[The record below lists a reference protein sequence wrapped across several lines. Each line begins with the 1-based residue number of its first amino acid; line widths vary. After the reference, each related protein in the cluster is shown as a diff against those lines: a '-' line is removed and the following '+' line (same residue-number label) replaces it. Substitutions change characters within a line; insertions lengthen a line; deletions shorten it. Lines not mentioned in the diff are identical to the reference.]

1 MSKNIERRGNTWFAT
16 LHVPEDVRHIIGKSK
31 FFQSLKTTDKRVA
44 ETRAAP
50 IVAAWKA
57 QIQAAR
63 GISDP
68 FIEEALR
75 LRTIIQAA
83 PADADPGHD
92 SQRDLELEA
101 AQQIADQITQDDAER
116 KLFLDIATGKQTLLS
131 NFYDEWATHL
141 TQAPKTIDQMKK
153 DVKLMVDHFR
163 TIERIDKAAVIEWVR
178 GLMAGSPERK
188 PYTHSSLERIFKFSR
203 SFWGYLQDI
212 GKADPERQPFT
223 LPNFAKRVDATNTD
237 NKKNRRKKKAKN
249 LSYSPSDVVK
259 LYEAAKLRKMG
270 RGKNAP
276 FDNQLADLILLGAY
290 TGARIEELC
299 SLKVSEVSE
308 VSLKIADAK
317 TEAGHREIPIHSAL
331 LPVARRLMT
340 KSNDGYLLSGL
351 TFNKYGDRSNAIGK
365 RFGRLKTALGFPEA
379 YTFHSLR
386 ATLITLLE
394 NAGISE
400 NLAADI
406 VGHEKPR
413 ITYGL
418 YSGGATLAVK
428 KEAIEQ
434 VAYPFSD
441 QSA

>member
-101 AQQIADQITQDDAER
+101 AQQIADQITKADAER

-212 GKADPERQPFT
+212 GKADPERQPFV
-223 LPNFAKRVDATNTD
+223 LPKFAKKAT
-237 NKKNRRKKKAKN
+237 AKN
-249 LSYSPSDVVK
+249 NGTSNSGDGWIPFEPAEVVA
-259 LYEAAKLRKMG
+259 LLNAATEKG
-270 RGKNAP
+270 
-276 FDNQLADLILLGAY
+276 DHQLADLIRLGMY
-290 TGARIEELC
+290 SGARIEELC
-299 SLKVSEVSE
+299 SLKADDCTETV
-308 VSLKIADAK
+308 LKITDSK
-317 TEAGHREIPIHSAL
+317 TEAGIREVPVHSL
-331 LPVARRLMT
+331 LVDVVKRLKEAT
-340 KSNDGYLLSGL
+340 TDGYLISGL
-351 TFNKYGDRSNAIGK
+351 SFNKYDDRSNAIGK
-365 RFGRLKTALGFPEA
+365 RFGRLKKSLGFPDKKV
-379 YTFHSLR
+379 FHSIR
-386 ATLITLLE
+386 KTLVTLLE

-418 YSGGATLAVK
+418 YSGGATLAVM
-428 KEAIEQ
+428 KEALER
-434 VAYPFSD
+434 VAYPSLPYTGD
-441 QSA
+441 PD

>member
-101 AQQIADQITQDDAER
+101 AQQIADQIAKDDAER

-203 SFWGYLQDI
+203 SFWSYLQDI
-212 GKADPERQPFT
+212 GKADPERQPFV
-223 LPNFAKRVDATNTD
+223 LPKFAKKAT
-237 NKKNRRKKKAKN
+237 AKN
-249 LSYSPSDVVK
+249 NGTSNSGDGWIPFEPAEVVA
-259 LYEAAKLRKMG
+259 LLNAATEKG
-270 RGKNAP
+270 
-276 FDNQLADLILLGAY
+276 DHQLADLIRLGMY
-290 TGARIEELC
+290 SGARIEELC
-299 SLKVSEVSE
+299 SLKADDCTDAV
-308 VSLKIADAK
+308 LKITDSK
-317 TEAGHREIPIHSAL
+317 TEAGIREVPVHSL
-331 LPVARRLMT
+331 LVDVVKRLKEAST
-340 KSNDGYLLSGL
+340 DGYLISGL
-351 TFNKYGDRSNAIGK
+351 SFNKYDDRSNAIGK
-365 RFGRLKTALGFPEA
+365 RFGRLKKSLGFPDKKV
-379 YTFHSLR
+379 FHSIR
-386 ATLITLLE
+386 KTLVTLLE

-418 YSGGATLAVK
+418 YSGGATLAVM
-428 KEAIEQ
+428 KEALER
-434 VAYPFSD
+434 VAYPSHPATGD
-441 QSA
+441 PD